1 MDPEDAER
9 LPHVRWGEHR
19 VSRLLVGHNPLKGQS
34 HHTDELSGEMRE
46 WFDPKLG
53 RDVELLRRCEEC
65 GINTV
70 QFGGAA
76 MHSLLRRHA
85 EEGGRIQWIATFYDT
100 PGGLEEE
107 LKAILSV
114 DPKPIGIQYFG
125 ERTDSA
131 FLSGRMG
138 EVREKLK
145 RLRETGLLLGVCSHL
160 ADAVD
165 HVESAGWDVD
175 FYETCFYAVYS
186 HAREQKINR
195 GEELYDDADRERM
208 VRVIRQVSK
217 PCIAFKVLAANR
229 NCGSAEEVASALR
242 FAYGNIKETDVV
254 LVGMWQKHK
263 DQVAE
268 NARLAREILFSTS
281 RGGP

>member
-1 MDPEDAER
+1 MVQENADR
-9 LPHVRWGEHR
+9 LPRVQWGEHR

-34 HHTDELSGEMRE
+34 HHTDELSAEMRE
-46 WFDPKLG
+46 WFDPGLG
-53 RDVELLRRCEEC
+53 HDLELLRRCEEC

-70 QFGGAA
+70 QFGGGA

-85 EEGGRIQWIATFYDT
+85 EQGGRIQWIATFYDG
-100 PGGLEEE
+100 PGEFEEE
-107 LKAILSV
+107 LKGILSV

-145 RLRETGLLLGVCSHL
+145 RLRESGLLIGVCSHL

-165 HVESAGWDVD
+165 HVESEGWDVD
-175 FYETCFYAVYS
+175 FYQTCFYAVYS
-186 HAREQKINR
+186 HAREQKIDR
-195 GEELYDDADRERM
+195 GKELYDDADREKM
-208 VRVIRQVSK
+208 VRVIKQASK
-217 PCIAFKVLAANR
+217 PCMAFKVLAANR
-229 NCGSAEEVASALR
+229 SCGSAEEVASALR

-263 DQVAE
+263 DQVTE
-268 NARLAREILFSTS
+268 NARLAREILSS
-281 RGGP
+281 RGGG